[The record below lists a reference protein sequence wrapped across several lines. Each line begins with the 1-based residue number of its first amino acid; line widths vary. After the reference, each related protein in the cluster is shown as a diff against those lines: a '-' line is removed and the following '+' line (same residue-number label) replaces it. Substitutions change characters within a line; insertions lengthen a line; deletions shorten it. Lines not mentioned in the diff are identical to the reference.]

1 MEEFRTKIDQIDEKI
16 MTSLIDRY
24 IIVKEIGEYKIKN
37 NIPIYD
43 KNRENKIYE
52 KIEDYYLLD
61 EHRVFLKN
69 IYKKLMEETKSVQKT
84 IAEYE

>member
-24 IIVKEIGEYKIKN
+24 IIVKEIGEHKIKN

-69 IYKKLMEETKSVQKT
+69 IYKKLMEETKLVQKT